1 PIKHSREKWK
11 SVLCR
16 IGVEWGMAAPAADP
30 PAIVRLKNHT
40 NFRRSIRRM
49 VAGAMLSAALKDPIS
64 PHEDRNA
71 VPEDELSEVRK
82 RLFRACA
89 RGRAGPA
96 GGCGGYGVRLFAGR
110 QRAGSHAGCP

>member
-1 PIKHSREKWK
+1 
-11 SVLCR
+11 
-16 IGVEWGMAAPAADP
+16 MAAPAADP
-30 PAIVRLKNHT
+30 PAIVRLKNHS

-110 QRAGSHAGCP
+110 SEERRVGTERSRWTRPDEQKRMEKA